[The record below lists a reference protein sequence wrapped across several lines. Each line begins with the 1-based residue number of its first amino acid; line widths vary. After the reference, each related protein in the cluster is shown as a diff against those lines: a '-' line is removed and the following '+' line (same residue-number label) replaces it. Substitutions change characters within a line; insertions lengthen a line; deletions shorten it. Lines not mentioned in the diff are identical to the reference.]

1 MDRASI
7 FGNYRAKVVNN
18 KDKQMFGRVLVWIP
32 DLMPEVPQTEGIWAR
47 PANNPLGG
55 RNMENDDE
63 HHFMG
68 SSYIP
73 KIGAW
78 LFVFFEGG
86 NINRPYYFGA
96 LDLENTKVLPENQL
110 GSNYEDK
117 WTIFKSHE
125 GRVIVVSDDPDDA
138 RIEIG
143 GKKRE
148 LKEPPTGDTASVYKI
163 DDNMTTILFDERDA
177 KEKILIRSYKGDFI
191 HFDID
196 ERKIQIEIEN
206 DVEIECNN
214 DLFLTVENDINFLS
228 RNGDIYIEAQNGSI
242 HMKAGLDEDAH
253 DEVRVADINISASDD
268 INVLSA
274 YENIYIEAESGS
286 LEINT
291 GTDLITSAGGNHS
304 ELTQQNHIL
313 GAVGSMHRIAGL
325 TINHDA
331 GGIKY
336 EQSGTAQPAQ
346 VPTDATEAASATEAT
361 PEGKRDT

>member
-7 FGNYRAKVVNN
+7 FGNYRAKVVDN
-18 KDKQMFGRVLVWIP
+18 KDKQKFGRVLVWIP
-32 DLMPEVPQTEGIWAR
+32 DIMPTVSQSTGIWAR
-47 PANNPLGG
+47 PANNPVGG

-68 SSYIP
+68 TSYIP

-78 LFVFFEGG
+78 VFVFFEGG

-96 LDLENTKVLPENQL
+96 LDLENTPVLPENQL

-125 GRVIVVSDDPDDA
+125 GRVIVISDDEDDE

-143 GKKRE
+143 GKKRQ
-148 LKEPPTGDTASVYKI
+148 LTDPPTGDTASVYTI
-163 DDNMTTILFDERDA
+163 DDNMTTILFDERHG

-196 ERKIQIEIEN
+196 ERKIQIEIED

-214 DLFLTVENDINFLS
+214 NFYLTVENDINLLS

-242 HMKAGLDEDAH
+242 HMKSGLDEGDH
-253 DEVRVADINISASDD
+253 DEVRTGEINISASDN
-268 INVLSA
+268 INVLA
-274 YENIYIEAESGS
+274 AHENIYIEAESGS

-304 ELTQQNHIL
+304 ELTQQDHKI

-336 EQSGTAQPAQ
+336 EQSGTAQPAE
-346 VPTDATEAASATEAT
+346 VPNNATEATSATEAT
-361 PEGKRDT
+361 PEGKRNT

>member
-7 FGNYRAKVVNN
+7 FGNFRAKVVDN
-18 KDKQMFGRVLVWIP
+18 KDKQKFGRVLIWIP
-32 DLMPEVPQTEGIWAR
+32 DLMPQVSDSQGIWAR

-55 RNMENDDE
+55 RNMENDGE
-63 HHFMG
+63 HHYMG
-68 SSYIP
+68 TSYIP

-78 LFVFFEGG
+78 VFIFFEGG
-86 NINRPYYFGA
+86 NVNRPYYFGA
-96 LDLENTKVLPENQL
+96 LDLENTPVLPENQL

-125 GRVIVVSDDPDDA
+125 GRVIVISDDPDDE

-143 GKKRE
+143 GKKRQ
-148 LKEPPTGDTASVYKI
+148 LTEPPTGDTASVYNI
-163 DDNMTTILFDERDA
+163 DDNMTTILFDERDG

-196 ERKIQIEIEN
+196 ERKIQIEIN
-206 DVEIECNN
+206 DDVEIECKNSF
-214 DLFLTVENDINFLS
+214 FLTVENDINILS
-228 RNGDIYIEAQNGSI
+228 RNRDIYIDADNGSI
-242 HMKAGLDEDAH
+242 NMKAGLTNGNAM
-253 DEVRVADINISASDD
+253 VKRTYDINITAEEN
-268 INVLSA
+268 INVLA
-274 YENIYIEAESGS
+274 VYDNIYIEAESDS
-286 LEINT
+286 LYVNT
-291 GTDLITSAGGNHS
+291 GTDLVTSAGGNHS
-304 ELTQQNHIL
+304 ELTQQDHIL

-346 VPTDATEAASATEAT
+346 VPDNATEANPATEAT